1 MVDKKR
7 QMQELVDAL
16 TDAQQSYTSSGKST
30 LSDKE
35 YNTKMLELV
44 GLEFELGYKLDNSPT
59 QADGFIE
66 SVEMLA
72 ELSNGKGDDD
82 E

>member
-1 MVDKKR
+1 MDKKK

-16 TDAQQSYTSSGKST
+16 TDAKQSYTSSGKST

>member
-1 MVDKKR
+1 MDKKK

-72 ELSNGKGDDD
+72 ELSNGKGEDD

>member
-1 MVDKKR
+1 MDKKN

-35 YNTKMLELV
+35 YNTKMLKLV

>member
-1 MVDKKR
+1 MDKKK

>member
-1 MVDKKR
+1 MDKKN

-16 TDAQQSYTSSGKST
+16 TDAKQSYTSSGKST

-66 SVEMLA
+66 SMEMLA

>member
-1 MVDKKR
+1 MDKKN
-7 QMQELVDAL
+7 QMQELVNAL

-66 SVEMLA
+66 SVEMLT

>member
-1 MVDKKR
+1 MDKKS

>member
-1 MVDKKR
+1 MDKKN

-16 TDAQQSYTSSGKST
+16 TDAKQSYTSSGKST

>member
-1 MVDKKR
+1 MDKKN

-16 TDAQQSYTSSGKST
+16 TDAKQSYTFSGKST